1 MKKEDIKILIVE
13 DEEDQRI
20 RLSSVL
26 ENEGFKIIETKSGE
40 KAIKMMKSTDEYY
53 NIVITDLKM
62 PGEYDGEDILR
73 EIKNISPNTEVLI
86 VTAYG
91 SVDSAVRSIINGA
104 FDYIQKPINIV
115 ELQVKIE
122 RALKSQ
128 EMLGQM
134 NMVKELKNNLES
146 QSRKTDNHKKKLS
159 MIHQQ
164 SEKLLGNLKKDSPEY
179 DIILEINKMSKIRG
193 SIRKCTKRS

>member
-1 MKKEDIKILIVE
+1 MKKEDTKILIVE

-20 RLSSVL
+20 RLRSVL
-26 ENEGFKIIETKSGE
+26 ENKEFEIIEAKSGE
-40 KAIKMMKSTDEYY
+40 KAIKIMKSRDQYY

-73 EIKNISPNTEVLI
+73 EVKNISPNTEVLI

-91 SVDSAVRSIINGA
+91 SVDSAVRSMINGA

-128 EMLGQM
+128 EILGQL

-146 QSRKTDNHKKKLS
+146 QSRKTDDHKKKLS
-159 MIHQQ
+159 MIHEQ
-164 SEKLLGNLKKDSPEY
+164 SEKLLDNLKKDSPGY
-179 DIILEINKMSKIRG
+179 AIIREINKMSKIRA
-193 SIRKCTKRS
+193 S